1 MFLDWMDG
9 VIVASSSLVL
19 YNWSRLMAAHEMQM
33 SRQTD
38 QAESGQ
44 KHPSRNAIS
53 EAGENGTAP

>member
-19 YNWSRLMAAHEMQM
+19 YNQSRLVAAHKMQM
-33 SRQTD
+33 SCQTD
-38 QAESGQ
+38 QAESCQ
-44 KHPSRNAIS
+44 KHPSRNAMS